1 MLADEAGQL
10 AGRLRQG
17 LARWRGRVAVDQKV
31 VGEHDAVA
39 RRHRLHL
46 VTTVGIER
54 DEREPALRR
63 SVGDGLAG
71 VFDHESAT
79 LVRGRKRHDQRADH
93 RVVLLGVLMGDE
105 ELPAPIDQHGME
117 LRAEIAA
124 RRQSEIPAQL
134 IENGVERPG
143 PAPLVDLHA
152 AQGNFLR
159 VTDFAVQ
166 KRLLAPPELGRAAQ
180 QVQVLGLGLGHWQ
193 AQRSHPPHLQAEIV
207 GWRGP
212 LGAEGTSD
220 GDLSEADGQPVA
232 CRDRHGA
239 HSSVRYLPGVAR
251 L

>member
-1 MLADEAGQL
+1 
-10 AGRLRQG
+10 
-17 LARWRGRVAVDQKV
+17 
-31 VGEHDAVA
+31 
-39 RRHRLHL
+39 
-46 VTTVGIER
+46 
-54 DEREPALRR
+54 
-63 SVGDGLAG
+63 
-71 VFDHESAT
+71 
-79 LVRGRKRHDQRADH
+79 
-93 RVVLLGVLMGDE
+93 LLGVLMGDE
-105 ELPAPIDQHGME
+105 ELPAPIDQHRMQ

-134 IENGVERPG
+134 IEKGVERPG

-180 QVQVLGLGLGHWQ
+180 QVQVLGLGLGPWQ
-193 AQRSHPPHLQAEIV
+193 AQRSHPPHLKAEII

-220 GDLSEADGQPVA
+220 GDLCEADGQPVA

-239 HSSVRYLPGVAR
+239 HSSVRYLPGAAR
-251 L
+251 LCRPLEVLIVRSRTKTRLESKVLALGHQLRMLARQGWRPRWQPALSCCPSRDQPRPARGLLGRSLLTSPDTLRWPCELTHEPTTITQE